1 MQQIEYMNKS
11 SKYSMAE
18 TGDIPKEVTYGI
30 LKTTSKAKQ
39 SKRSAVKSE
48 TYYPT

>member
-1 MQQIEYMNKS
+1 MP
-11 SKYSMAE
+11 E
-18 TGDIPKEVTYGI
+18 TGDISKEVTYDI

-39 SKRSAVKSE
+39 SKRSAVKSA